1 MIIMTTMMML
11 FWDLHTADVDDDG
24 GGGGDDHGGG
34 DNDNDDNYDDDDHAF
49 LGLCVAPNRP
59 STAKTLT
66 DDCSALYWTQELRLT
81 CLESG
86 RRAASNEPSCF
97 SRR

>member
-1 MIIMTTMMML
+1 MTTMMIL
-11 FWDLHTADVDDDG
+11 FWDLHTADDNG
-24 GGGGDDHGGG
+24 GGGGDADDDDD

-49 LGLCVAPNRP
+49 LGLFVVPDRP

-66 DDCSALYWTQELRLT
+66 DDCSALHWTQELGLT
-81 CLESG
+81 YLESG
-86 RRAASNEPSCF
+86 RRAASNKPSCF